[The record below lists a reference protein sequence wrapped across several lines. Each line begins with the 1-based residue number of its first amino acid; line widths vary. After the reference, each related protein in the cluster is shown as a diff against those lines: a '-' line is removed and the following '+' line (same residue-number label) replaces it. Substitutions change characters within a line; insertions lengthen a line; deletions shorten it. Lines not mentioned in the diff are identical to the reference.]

1 MWEYRFL
8 NIIVDSH
15 EIEVLLN
22 IRGQKGW
29 ELVSASTVPSKKQM
43 EKLEFTAFFKRKK
56 SI

>member
-1 MWEYRFL
+1 MWEYRFF
-8 NIIVDSH
+8 NIIIDSS

-43 EKLEFTAFFKRKK
+43 EKLEFTAFFKRK
-56 SI
+56 IQ